1 MMEAIAPAALGL
13 EGPSPAIHQLA
24 SSNAEQV
31 SANPVALPETRFE
44 NVLTSSLQAV
54 DQKVSAANDLVRQF
68 AVDDSI
74 AVHEVTFAL
83 EEARLSME
91 LAMHVRE
98 RLVETYRE
106 LMNMQL

>member
-1 MMEAIAPAALGL
+1 
-13 EGPSPAIHQLA
+13 
-24 SSNAEQV
+24 
-31 SANPVALPETRFE
+31 
-44 NVLTSSLQAV
+44 
-54 DQKVSAANDLVRQF
+54 
-68 AVDDSI
+68 VDDSI

>member
-1 MMEAIAPAALGL
+1 MTEAIAPAALGL
-13 EGPSPAIHQLA
+13 DGSAPAIHQLA
-24 SSNAEQV
+24 EAGAGRIAAPDAQ
-31 SANPVALPETRFE
+31 FE
-44 NVLTSSLQAV
+44 NVLASSLQAV
-54 DQKVSAANDLVRQF
+54 DQKVAAANDLVRQF

>member
-1 MMEAIAPAALGL
+1 MTEAISPAALGL
-13 EGPSPAIHQLA
+13 DGSSPAIHQLTG
-24 SSNAEQV
+24 SNAGHI
-31 SANPVALPETRFE
+31 SADPIASPDGQFE
-44 NVLTSSLQAV
+44 NVLASSLQAV

>member
-1 MMEAIAPAALGL
+1 MTEAIAPAALGL
-13 EGPSPAIHQLA
+13 EGSSPAIHQLA
-24 SSNAEQV
+24 GSNAGQTGPIAPAAV
-31 SANPVALPETRFE
+31 PFE
-44 NVLTSSLQAV
+44 NVLASSLQAV
-54 DQKVSAANDLVRQF
+54 DQKVSAANDLVRRF

-74 AVHEVTFAL
+74 AVHQVTFAL